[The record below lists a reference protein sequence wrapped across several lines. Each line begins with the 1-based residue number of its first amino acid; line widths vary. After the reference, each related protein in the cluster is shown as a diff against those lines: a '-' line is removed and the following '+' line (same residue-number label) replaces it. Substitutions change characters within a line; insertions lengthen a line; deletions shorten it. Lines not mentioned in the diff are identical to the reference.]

1 MRIDETP
8 RKRGWEGEDCLGRL
22 AGEVIQAEVLW
33 EALTLSSFLS
43 TKGENVLH

>member
-22 AGEVIQAEVLW
+22 AGEVIQAEVW
-33 EALTLSSFLS
+33 GEALTLSSFLS